1 MSMLQVGVLGVA
13 GVLMAVQ
20 FKGGKSEYSTYIALG
35 VSVLIFGAVLGQLEV
50 LVDAVQ
56 EIGDT
61 IGLDV
66 AYVRTMLK
74 MIGITYAAELAS
86 GICKDAGYQAVAV
99 QLEIFG
105 KLLIMVLSVPVLLTV
120 LQTIGEFLP

>member
-61 IGLDV
+61 IGLDG